1 MEEPP
6 DPPEALAM
14 GSSDLRFLLSSHNVD
29 ELSQSKLFENGIDT
43 LAKFAAF
50 VTSEEELTKVL
61 KASFGLDAEAS
72 LKVRGQVASYLVAWQ
87 TAKTRIKMQATS
99 ELREWAKPIPQTD
112 YVAMRHAYAKSYG
125 DLEDK
130 QIPSKEYLEK
140 KLHEL
145 ENGEFRAEALT
156 EVVSRDEVDPDT
168 LLPVWDA
175 KGHITVKRANT
186 TVAMPTGPEQL
197 RMRLTVMAN
206 TLIMM
211 RMKHTARNELKNI
224 TPAFFEKYK
233 DYLLG
238 DYVYGL
244 RASDDYGGMIP
255 PWTLVLSYEH
265 AIRKHC
271 YKTMTQQGLP
281 FKLALEQSWKDAT
294 VKERHFTTPLA
305 IYAKRGYTAT
315 SAATATSE
323 TTTGKGI
330 KKGKGKAKGKK
341 GHATTPANRPI
352 CFRYNSKG
360 GCKKKGKCH
369 FEHVC
374 TLCFGNHPATE
385 CSQRDTRDTQGKAN

>member
-1 MEEPP
+1 
-6 DPPEALAM
+6 M

-29 ELSQSKLFENGIDT
+29 ELSQAKLFGNGIHT

-50 VTSEEELTKVL
+50 VTSEDELTKVL
-61 KASFGLDAEAS
+61 KASFGLDPEES

-87 TAKTRIKMQATS
+87 TAKTRIKMQAEAEATS

-112 YVAMRHAYAKSYG
+112 YVAMRHAYAKSYNE
-125 DLEDK
+125 LEDK

-168 LLPVWDA
+168 LMPVWDA
-175 KGHITVKRANT
+175 KGHIAVKRGNA

-197 RMRLTVMAN
+197 RMRLTVMAS

-211 RMKHTARNELKNI
+211 RMKHTARNELKDI

-265 AIRKHC
+265 AIRKHAIRKHC
-271 YKTMTQQGLP
+271 YKTMAQQGLP
-281 FKLALEQSWKDAT
+281 FKLALEKSWKEAT

-305 IYAKRGYTAT
+305 LYAKRGYTAT
-315 SAATATSE
+315 ATSTATPDA
-323 TTTGKGI
+323 TTGKGS
-330 KKGKGKAKGKK
+330 KGKGKFKGKK
-341 GHATTPANRPI
+341 GHARTPANKPI

-360 GCKKKGKCH
+360 GCKKKAKCH

-374 TLCFGNHPATE
+374 TLCFGNHPATD
-385 CSQRDTRDTQGKAN
+385 CPQKDTRDTQGKTN

>member
-1 MEEPP
+1 M
-6 DPPEALAM
+6 
-14 GSSDLRFLLSSHNVD
+14 
-29 ELSQSKLFENGIDT
+29 
-43 LAKFAAF
+43 
-50 VTSEEELTKVL
+50 TSEDELTKVL
-61 KASFGLDAEAS
+61 KASFGLDPESS

-87 TAKTRIKMQATS
+87 TAKARIKMQAEAEATS

-125 DLEDK
+125 ELEDK
-130 QIPSKEYLEK
+130 QIPSKECLEK

-145 ENGEFRAEALT
+145 KNGEFRAEALT

-168 LLPVWDA
+168 LMPVWDA
-175 KGHITVKRANT
+175 KGHITVKRGNT

-197 RMRLTVMAN
+197 RMRLVVMAN

-211 RMKHTARNELKNI
+211 RMKHTARNELKDI

-271 YKTMTQQGLP
+271 YKTMAQQGLP
-281 FKLALEQSWKDAT
+281 FKLALEKS
-294 VKERHFTTPLA
+294 
-305 IYAKRGYTAT
+305 
-315 SAATATSE
+315 
-323 TTTGKGI
+323 
-330 KKGKGKAKGKK
+330 
-341 GHATTPANRPI
+341 RPW
-352 CFRYNSKG
+352 
-360 GCKKKGKCH
+360 
-369 FEHVC
+369 
-374 TLCFGNHPATE
+374 
-385 CSQRDTRDTQGKAN
+385 QQGQGQGQGQGQEGAC

>member
-1 MEEPP
+1 
-6 DPPEALAM
+6 M

-29 ELSQSKLFENGIDT
+29 ELSQAKLFENGIDT

-50 VTSEEELTKVL
+50 VTSEDELTKVL
-61 KASFGLDAEAS
+61 KASFGLDPEAS

-87 TAKTRIKMQATS
+87 TARTRIKMQAEAEATS

-112 YVAMRHAYAKSYG
+112 YVAMRQAYAKSYG
-125 DLEDK
+125 ELEDK

-168 LLPVWDA
+168 LMPVWDA
-175 KGHITVKRANT
+175 KGHITVKRGNT

-211 RMKHTARNELKNI
+211 RMKHTARNELKDI
-224 TPAFFEKYK
+224 APAFFEKYK

-244 RASDDYGGMIP
+244 RASDDYGGTSLDFGAKLRARYSQALLQDHGTAGIA
-255 PWTLVLSYEH
+255 LQASARKVLQGCYSQGEALHNAHNAPSPLCQTRIHRYIDSYARRYH
-265 AIRKHC
+265 RQR
-271 YKTMTQQGLP
+271 QQG
-281 FKLALEQSWKDAT
+281 
-294 VKERHFTTPLA
+294 
-305 IYAKRGYTAT
+305 
-315 SAATATSE
+315 
-323 TTTGKGI
+323 
-330 KKGKGKAKGKK
+330 
-341 GHATTPANRPI
+341 
-352 CFRYNSKG
+352 
-360 GCKKKGKCH
+360 
-369 FEHVC
+369 
-374 TLCFGNHPATE
+374 
-385 CSQRDTRDTQGKAN
+385 QGQGQVQGQEGPC